1 MQPIVLIV
9 EDDPATCHVLSTA
22 LATAEIDCIFA
33 NSALAMWRQ
42 MSENPDLII
51 LDLGLPDADGMEL
64 LTQLRQKSDV
74 PVLIHSTRSAEIERI
89 VGIEIGADDFLAKP
103 CNMRELVARVKSL
116 LRRAKGRSAQNG
128 GRPCGVLRFGDWM
141 LDPASRVLI
150 DKNGHPVAIGVSAY
164 ALLSAFVDKPFQALS
179 REHLS
184 RALKR
189 EYIAYDR
196 IIDVHVS
203 QIRRMLGKQS
213 DGSGYIKTLRS
224 QGYVFTAAVAPG
236 DGNT

>member
-1 MQPIVLIV
+1 MQPIALIV

-22 LATAEIDCIFA
+22 LATAQIDCVFA
-33 NSALAMWRQ
+33 SSAVAMWRQ
-42 MSENPDLII
+42 MSQNPDLII

-128 GRPCGVLRFGDWM
+128 GRPCGTLRFGDWV
-141 LDPASRVLI
+141 LDHASRVLI

-184 RALKR
+184 RALRR

-224 QGYVFTAAVAPG
+224 QGYVFTAAVSRG

>member
-89 VGIEIGADDFLAKP
+89 VGIEIGADDFMPKP
-103 CNMRELVARVKSL
+103 CNMRELLARVRGL
-116 LRRAKGRSAQNG
+116 LRRSQARANSPARSEA
-128 GRPCGVLRFGDWM
+128 RHLRFGQWT
-141 LDPASRVLI
+141 LDTAARELI
-150 DKNGHPVAIGVSAY
+150 SPEGQPTAIGVPGY
-164 ALLSAFVDKPFQALS
+164 ALLSTFLDHPFEPLS

-184 RALKR
+184 RVLKR
-189 EYIAYDR
+189 EHTPYDR

-203 QIRRMLGKQS
+203 QIRRILGKQA
-213 DGSGYIKTLRS
+213 DGSSFIKTLRS
-224 QGYVFTAAVAPG
+224 QGYVFIAEVEAAS
-236 DGNT
+236 